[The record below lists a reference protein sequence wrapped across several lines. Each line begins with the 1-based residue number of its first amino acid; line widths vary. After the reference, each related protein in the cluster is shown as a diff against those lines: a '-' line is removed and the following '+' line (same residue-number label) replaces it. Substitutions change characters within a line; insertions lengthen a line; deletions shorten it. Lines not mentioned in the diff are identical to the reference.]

1 MRLTKEEKA
10 ARRAAFQALTP
21 AKKAEHIYLYYK
33 WPILLGIIALVILG
47 SVVQRELTKKE
58 PVVYMA
64 FANVAVGE
72 DLETALTAD
81 YLVYAGLN
89 AKKQEVYLYKDLYL
103 SDEATFDNNGY
114 AYASRMKL
122 MGAVNAQKLDLVLMN
137 REAYDLL
144 SGGGYLLALDDSFPG
159 LTENAVILSDN
170 SLEYTLGE
178 AEERIVRTRTEA
190 NAVDVTDLPF
200 FRGAGFPDRVYLGVI
215 ANTPRLAEAKNY
227 IEYLLN

>member
-21 AKKAEHIYLYYK
+21 AKKAEHVYLYYK
-33 WPILLGIIALVILG
+33 WYILLGIIALVILG

-72 DLETALTAD
+72 DLETALTTD

-122 MGAVNAQKLDLVLMN
+122 MGAVSAQKMDLVLMN

-144 SGGGYLLALDDSFPG
+144 SGGGYLLALDAALPH
-159 LTENAVILSDN
+159 LTENTVILSDN
-170 SLEYTLGE
+170 SLDYTLGE
-178 AEERIVRTRTEA
+178 AEEHIVETKTEP
-190 NAVDVTDLPF
+190 NAVEVTDLSF
-200 FRGAGFPDRVYLGVI
+200 FANAEFPERVYLGVI
-215 ANTPRLAEAKNY
+215 ANTPRLAAAEKY
-227 IEYLLN
+227 MEYLLS